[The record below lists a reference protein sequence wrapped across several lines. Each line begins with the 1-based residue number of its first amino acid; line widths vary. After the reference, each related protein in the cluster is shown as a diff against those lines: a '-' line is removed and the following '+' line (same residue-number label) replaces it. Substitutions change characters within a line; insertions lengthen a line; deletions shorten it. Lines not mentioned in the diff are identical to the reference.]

1 MLFDKM
7 TKFADGLN
15 VPTTANA
22 TTYSKVV
29 DLRKSN
35 IIDGSLKIFGT
46 VVGAANAT
54 GSVTTKVQFS
64 ADGKSWTDAAS
75 MVQNGH
81 TLIAMYLPFAQKRFM
96 RLAFAVG
103 GTALGSAVKVE
114 AGLVD
119 QFDAGEVSAQTYPP
133 LEDLTAVGD
142 ALSEN
147 LVLSAS
153 SGTITKGS
161 SGTVTV
167 NKGAVTTV
175 EPPSAK
181 YTVTQSGATVTIAL
195 AADATDGTA
204 YFVDGLGNKVAYAV
218 TAQASL

>member
-1 MLFDKM
+1 
-7 TKFADGLN
+7 
-15 VPTTANA
+15 
-22 TTYSKVV
+22 
-29 DLRKSN
+29 
-35 IIDGSLKIFGT
+35 
-46 VVGAANAT
+46 
-54 GSVTTKVQFS
+54 
-64 ADGKSWTDAAS
+64 
-75 MVQNGH
+75 
-81 TLIAMYLPFAQKRFM
+81 M

-153 SGTITKGS
+153 SGMITKGS

-195 AADATDGTA
+195 AADATDGTV

-218 TAQASL
+218 TAQAAG